1 MKLDCDRIVQETQAL
16 LKLNHDVNLQDA
28 TAQELHDSLGQA
40 VMMAIHENWSR
51 SKEKRAT
58 SRRAR
63 TPDRPRAL
71 QRARTSRREASCARP
86 V

>member
-51 SKEKRAT
+51 SKEKRGDQPPRLLFLGGI
-58 SRRAR
+58 SRW
-63 TPDRPRAL
+63 PNGL
-71 QRARTSRREASCARP
+71 QQP
-86 V
+86 L